1 MKKSTK
7 ILLQA
12 SLFIILGAL
21 TFSCNKDN
29 DKLTDTT
36 SGYNGDY
43 NGGGN
48 DPYVPAPTAGFYYT
62 LHASL
67 TVDFE
72 DNSTNA
78 TSWLWNFGDGSTSSS
93 KNPSHTYASK
103 GTYAVK
109 LTVKNSNGVS
119 STATATM
126 IMSVD
131 IEVVNSTSDP
141 YKIYI
146 DDVYKGDLGAGQ
158 SYTFEDL
165 IPGERKLYVEQKSGY
180 MLYPTTKTWTIEGI
194 AGKIYTRTISD

>member
-36 SGYNGDY
+36 SEY
-43 NGGGN
+43 NGGDNGGGGE
-48 DPYVPAPTAGFYYT
+48 YVPAPTAGFNAK

-78 TSWLWNFGDGSTSSS
+78 TSWSWNFGDGSTSSS

-119 STATATM
+119 STATTTL
-126 IMSVD
+126 IMDVD
-131 IEVVNSTSDP
+131 IKVVNSTSDP

-180 MLYPTTKTWTIEGI
+180 MLYPTTNTWTIEGI
-194 AGKIYTRTISD
+194 AGMIYTRTIED